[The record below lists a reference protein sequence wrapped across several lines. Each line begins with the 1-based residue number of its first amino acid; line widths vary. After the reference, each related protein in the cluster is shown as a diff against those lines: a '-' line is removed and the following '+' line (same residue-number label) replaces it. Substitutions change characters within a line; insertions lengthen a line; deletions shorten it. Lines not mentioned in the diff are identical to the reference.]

1 MNSNNFHLDKKN
13 ILKLFKE
20 KKFSKVIK
28 LGTKQIKK
36 NSKDF
41 DLLYALGFS
50 AINLQNY
57 IDAEK
62 FFKRIL
68 DLKKTA
74 YFFYVY
80 GNIQSKLKKYQEA
93 IISFENALNLNPNLS
108 EAYNNLAN
116 ANKLINNIDEAI
128 INYRKSIEK
137 DKKNLTAYFN
147 LAVLLKEN
155 KDYKECK
162 KIYEKIL
169 KVDETNLT
177 AKHDLGAIESVLG
190 NFDAARKYFIDAINH
205 NISNYKSFKNYIEI
219 TNINEKDTVFKKLQ
233 KISID
238 NETAQNQIDIYY
250 SLSKG
255 YFDKGDKKE
264 GFKNLEKGKKIKKNF
279 SKFSIKRE
287 KKQFKNLKEYFDSHN
302 SIEVK
307 NLIKIDKIPI
317 FVLGM
322 PRSGTTLIEQILSAH
337 SKIFGA
343 GELTFLPKIIDKIY
357 LKDKSTYEDIIIKI
371 RSLYSKSINN
381 LSDKQFI
388 IDKLPLNF
396 KWIGFIVKAFPE
408 AKILHLNRNP
418 MAVCWSN
425 YKINF
430 RDTGMEF
437 TLSQEDLAEY
447 YALYNEIMNYWINS
461 FEKNIINISYENFVL
476 DYEKNSKIII
486 NELDLN
492 WENDIKK
499 YKEIDKPV
507 ETASL
512 HQVRGEIKK
521 NTSDQWKSYE
531 RYLSKLQEI
540 LISKKINF

>member
-1 MNSNNFHLDKKN
+1 M
-13 ILKLFKE
+13 
-20 KKFSKVIK
+20 
-28 LGTKQIKK
+28 
-36 NSKDF
+36 
-41 DLLYALGFS
+41 
-50 AINLQNY
+50 
-57 IDAEK
+57 
-62 FFKRIL
+62 
-68 DLKKTA
+68 
-74 YFFYVY
+74 
-80 GNIQSKLKKYQEA
+80 
-93 IISFENALNLNPNLS
+93 
-108 EAYNNLAN
+108 
-116 ANKLINNIDEAI
+116 
-128 INYRKSIEK
+128 K
-137 DKKNLTAYFN
+137 DK
-147 LAVLLKEN
+147 
-155 KDYKECK
+155 
-162 KIYEKIL
+162 
-169 KVDETNLT
+169 
-177 AKHDLGAIESVLG
+177 
-190 NFDAARKYFIDAINH
+190 R
-205 NISNYKSFKNYIEI
+205 
-219 TNINEKDTVFKKLQ
+219 
-233 KISID
+233 
-238 NETAQNQIDIYY
+238 
-250 SLSKG
+250 
-255 YFDKGDKKE
+255 
-264 GFKNLEKGKKIKKNF
+264 
-279 SKFSIKRE
+279 
-287 KKQFKNLKEYFDSHN
+287 
-302 SIEVK
+302 
-307 NLIKIDKIPI
+307 
-317 FVLGM
+317 
-322 PRSGTTLIEQILSAH
+322 
-337 SKIFGA
+337 
-343 GELTFLPKIIDKIY
+343 
-357 LKDKSTYEDIIIKI
+357 TYEDIIIKI

-381 LSDKQFI
+381 LSDKKFI